1 MKNEIHPE
9 GVRINK
15 FLSEAGICSRREA
28 DRHIEAGEVTI
39 DGKKAVMGDRIFPGQ
54 KVALCGKTVRQE
66 KEKILLAVNK
76 PRGIVCTA
84 QKREKDNIIDFMK
97 YPKRIY
103 PVGRLDKDSEGLLLM
118 TNQGDLVNKIMRAGN
133 RHEKEYIV
141 TVDRDVT
148 EEFLRGMSGGVYLE
162 ELDVT
167 TRKCPVTK
175 IGKRQFRIIL
185 TQGYNR
191 QIRRMCEVFSD
202 HVTRLV
208 RVRIMNIKLGDL
220 KPGTWRNLTDEEMGR
235 LTEMLKGSSSKTV
248 IPEKE
253 DRSKS
258 YGKKR
263 RR

>member
-1 MKNEIHPE
+1 M
-9 GVRINK
+9 
-15 FLSEAGICSRREA
+15 
-28 DRHIEAGEVTI
+28 
-39 DGKKAVMGDRIFPGQ
+39 
-54 KVALCGKTVRQE
+54 
-66 KEKILLAVNK
+66 NK

-141 TVDRDVT
+141 TVDRDIT

-185 TQGYNR
+185 TQGYNPADPQNVR
-191 QIRRMCEVFSD
+191 SFFLSCNPSGKSQD
-202 HVTRLV
+202 HEY
-208 RVRIMNIKLGDL
+208 KAGGF
-220 KPGTWRNLTDEEMGR
+220 KARNMA
-235 LTEMLKGSSSKTV
+235 V
-248 IPEKE
+248 ILPMRKWA
-253 DRSKS
+253 D
-258 YGKKR
+258 
-263 RR
+263 

>member
-1 MKNEIHPE
+1 MKYEMSQE

-15 FLSEAGICSRREA
+15 FLSEAGLCSRREA
-28 DRHIEAGEVTI
+28 DRHIEAGNVTI

-54 KVALCGKTVRQE
+54 KVAFCGKPVEQE
-66 KEKILLAVNK
+66 KERILLAVNK

-84 QKREKDNIIDFMK
+84 QKKEKDNIVDFMG

-141 TVDRDVT
+141 TVDQDIT
-148 EEFLRGMSGGVYLE
+148 EEFLKGMSSGVYLE
-162 ELDVT
+162 GLDVT

-191 QIRRMCEVFSD
+191 QIRRMCEAFSYR
-202 HVTRLV
+202 VRKLV

-220 KPGTWRNLTDEEMGR
+220 KPGTWRELTGEEIQK
-235 LTEMLKGSSSKTV
+235 LNVLLKDSSSETV
-248 IPEKE
+248 IPDKK
-253 DRSKS
+253 DRSRK
-258 YGKKR
+258 YGKKGR
-263 RR
+263 R

>member
-15 FLSEAGICSRREA
+15 FLSEAGLCSRREA
-28 DRHIEAGEVTI
+28 DRHIEAGNVTI
-39 DGKKAVMGDRIFPGQ
+39 NGKKAVMGDRIFPGQ
-54 KVALCGKTVRQE
+54 KVFFCGKAVKQE
-66 KEKILLAVNK
+66 KERILLAMNK

-84 QKREKDNIIDFMK
+84 QKKEKDNIIDFMK

-103 PVGRLDKDSEGLLLM
+103 PIGRLDKDSEGLLLL

-141 TVDRDVT
+141 TVDRDIT
-148 EEFLRGMSGGVYLE
+148 EEFLRGMASGVYLE
-162 ELDVT
+162 GLDVT

-175 IGKRQFRIIL
+175 MGKRQFRIIL

-191 QIRRMCEVFSD
+191 QIRRMCEAFSY
-202 HVTRLV
+202 HVVQLV

-220 KPGTWRNLTDEEMGR
+220 KPGTWRK
-235 LTEMLKGSSSKTV
+235 LTEEEIRRLNVMLEGSSSETV
-248 IPEKE
+248 IPEDQ
-253 DRSKS
+253 DRSNRN
-258 YGKKR
+258 GKKR